1 MVKMHYLKDAFATA
15 ILLVFGVA
23 PVSALQLQGDQV
35 TAQDV
40 SDVTAAKPG
49 QTFTLGVLFK
59 MKPEWH
65 IYWHNPGD
73 SGLAT
78 SVSFELPEGLE
89 AGPVLWPAPT
99 RFMQPGDI
107 LGYGYEHSVLL
118 AAKVRVAEDFAGAT
132 NIPIHAKTRWLSCK
146 DVCVPGRADLEWNLP
161 VSDSPE
167 TDNTELFTGW
177 EKSLPVEAFS
187 AKVEA
192 STAGELPSDGSQ
204 GEFTIT
210 LKFKSAPERV
220 KWFPYSDRSLRVS
233 DAKVEVEGDRADIR
247 FEASLLKGHTL
258 SSNDLPVVVTYK
270 EPDGAQRAIR
280 VAVPLKGKGSVR

>member
-1 MVKMHYLKDAFATA
+1 MHYLRDAFTTA
-15 ILLVFGVA
+15 LLLILGVA
-23 PVSALQLQGDQV
+23 QASALQLQGDQV
-35 TAQDV
+35 TAQVV
-40 SDVTAAKPG
+40 SDVTAAKQG

-78 SVSFELPEGLE
+78 SVNFELPEGME
-89 AGPVLWPAPT
+89 AGPILWPAPT

-118 AAKVRVAEDFAGAT
+118 AAKVIVAGDFTGVT
-132 NIPIHAKTRWLSCK
+132 NIPIHAKIRWLSCK
-146 DVCVPGRADLEWNLP
+146 DVCVPGKADIEWNLP
-161 VSDSPE
+161 LSNSPE
-167 TDNTELFTGW
+167 ADNTALFAGW
-177 EKSLPVEAFS
+177 EKSLPVEAFA

-192 STAGELPSDGSQ
+192 STAGELPLDGSS

-210 LKFKSAPERV
+210 LKFKGAPEQV

-233 DAKVEVEGDRADIR
+233 DAKVAVEGAQADIR
-247 FEASLLKGHTL
+247 FEASLLKGHEL
-258 SSNDLPVVVTYK
+258 SSNDIPVVVTYK
-270 EPDGAQRAIR
+270 ESDGAQRAIR
-280 VAVPLKGKGSVR
+280 VAVPLKGKK